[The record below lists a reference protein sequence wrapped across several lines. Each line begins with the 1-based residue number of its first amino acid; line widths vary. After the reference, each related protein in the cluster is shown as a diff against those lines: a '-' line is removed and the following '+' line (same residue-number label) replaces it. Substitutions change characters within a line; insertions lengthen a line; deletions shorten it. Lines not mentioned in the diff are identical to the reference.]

1 MSDSICNFIP
11 SEHSYGPLRVMD
23 FVYETQ
29 KAIIDRPFWRS
40 VFRICLVTGGSA
52 TLECKEQKLVLK
64 KGCVFFTFPDNSW
77 KIKGSSG
84 FRFMYISF
92 TGARAIELLEGKGIS
107 KDLPVFYGFD
117 YLIEFWWGAILQS
130 SGQSDSLLCEA
141 VLLYTLSQLKVGSK
155 EILGGSEMSKTLASI
170 KNYVDTHYHD
180 PNTSLSKV
188 ASVFSYNEKYLSTA
202 FKKQMGVG
210 FNVYLK
216 DLRISHAKKLLDL
229 GIDSI
234 SEVANLCGFAD
245 PTYFSKQFKLFA
257 GKTPAAYINDIKNNI

>member
-1 MSDSICNFIP
+1 
-11 SEHSYGPLRVMD
+11 
-23 FVYETQ
+23 
-29 KAIIDRPFWRS
+29 
-40 VFRICLVTGGSA
+40 
-52 TLECKEQKLVLK
+52 
-64 KGCVFFTFPDNSW
+64 
-77 KIKGSSG
+77 
-84 FRFMYISF
+84 
-92 TGARAIELLEGKGIS
+92 
-107 KDLPVFYGFD
+107 
-117 YLIEFWWGAILQS
+117 
-130 SGQSDSLLCEA
+130 
-141 VLLYTLSQLKVGSK
+141 
-155 EILGGSEMSKTLASI
+155 MSKTLASI

-257 GKTPAAYINDIKNNI
+257 GKTPAAYINDIKNKI